1 MLSLKSKDLFMK
13 IPNNH
18 FLSSHPHTTKHQ
30 QKREDENMDPKYFM
44 KKNLEIPTL
53 NLNLHNKGSGKH
65 ETLKTQIVID
75 KNSIEPELGFMSE
88 RSVKKNEGN
97 NNHTSSHHSKKGG
110 DFHSISPKKVA
121 LNKNDPAINLFFYK
135 NFNKFIQNLYIA
147 DEQNAGGKKSKREIN
162 TAPVKESKLANNPY
176 SKEIAAV
183 ATSNNKRKPSQNK
196 RSTPQTA
203 KNRSIYH
210 QNITNINDKKI
221 SLSFVSPKAGTKEKT
236 EENRRT
242 IDIGKQIRIDKEIET
257 KRYTHDESGE
267 VSTKMNSKMVKSVSF
282 KAVPGLD
289 MSKMKTSLDR
299 HKTKHISPREK
310 H

>member
-1 MLSLKSKDLFMK
+1 
-13 IPNNH
+13 
-18 FLSSHPHTTKHQ
+18 
-30 QKREDENMDPKYFM
+30 M

-53 NLNLHNKGSGKH
+53 NLNLNNKGSGKH
-65 ETLKTQIVID
+65 DTLKTQIVID

-97 NNHTSSHHSKKGG
+97 NHTTSNHHHGKKGG

-147 DEQNAGGKKSKREIN
+147 DEQNTGGKKSKRDIN
-162 TAPVKESKLANNPY
+162 TAPKESKLANNPY

-183 ATSNNKRKPSQNK
+183 ATSNTKRKPSQNK

-210 QNITNINDKKI
+210 QNIANINDKKI
-221 SLSFVSPKAGTKEKT
+221 SLSFVSPKAGTKENK

-242 IDIGKQIRIDKEIET
+242 IDIGKQIRIDKEIDT

-267 VSTKMNSKMVKSVSF
+267 VSTKVNSKMVKSVSF
-282 KAVPGLD
+282 KSVPGLD
-289 MSKMKTSLDR
+289 MSKMKTNLDR
-299 HKTKHISPREK
+299 HKTKHVSSPREK